1 MSQYSIYDE
10 VTKKLL
16 DLTKNNKNAKD
27 FSEVL
32 KNVETFQNRFSVAT
46 EGVDINKSLNL
57 KRMADVEIDD
67 EKIKKQATNELREYK
82 NSSINNINSEH
93 EDKKKQLNQSK
104 SDLKNTFD
112 EGVENLNS
120 YYENIKEQTSNDA
133 LKRGLSRSSIVVNK
147 LDAFSEEQLK
157 NYNKLNYEYTSNI
170 NTINF
175 ELETLE
181 SAKKKA
187 LNNFDIEYA
196 YKLNEKISDLS
207 KDLYK
212 KQMEVIE
219 YNNEIAKIE
228 ADYEMKYSE
237 LKKQVEKS
245 NKEHDYDLL
254 ELITQYG
261 ENTINNFKQSKSVEM
276 MNDYLKML
284 EKADA
289 KNILVENEK
298 SIVKMIGEKAYAQL
312 LNEYN

>member
-1 MSQYSIYDE
+1 MSQYSIDDE

-32 KNVETFQNRFSVAT
+32 KNVQNFQDRFSIAT

-57 KRMADVEIDD
+57 KKMADIEIDN
-67 EKIKKQATNELREYK
+67 EKIKEQATNELRDYK
-82 NSSINNINSEH
+82 NSSVDKINSES
-93 EDKKKQLNQSK
+93 EDKKNRLNQSK
-104 SDLKNTFD
+104 NDLKNTFD
-112 EGVENLNS
+112 EGVESLNS
-120 YYENIKEQTSNDA
+120 YYESVKEKTSNDA

-147 LDAFSEEQLK
+147 LDAFSDEQLK
-157 NYNKLNYEYTSNI
+157 NFNKLNEEYSSNI
-170 NTINF
+170 NSINF
-175 ELETLE
+175 ELQSLE
-181 SAKKKA
+181 SEKKKA

-196 YKLNEKISDLS
+196 YKLNEKISNLTDDLN
-207 KDLYK
+207 K
-212 KQMEVIE
+212 KQAEVIK
-219 YNNEIAKIE
+219 YNNEIAEIE
-228 ADYEMKYSE
+228 ADYEIKYAE

-254 ELITQYG
+254 ELTTKYG
-261 ENTINNFKQSKSVEM
+261 ENTVNNFKKVKSVEM
-276 MNDYLKML
+276 INDYLKML

-298 SIVKMIGEKAYAQL
+298 SIVGMIGEKAYAQM